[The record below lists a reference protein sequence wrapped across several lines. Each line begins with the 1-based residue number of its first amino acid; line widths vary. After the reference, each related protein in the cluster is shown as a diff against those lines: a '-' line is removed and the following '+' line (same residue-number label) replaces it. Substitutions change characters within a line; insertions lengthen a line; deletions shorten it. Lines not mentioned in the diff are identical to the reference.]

1 MQPKLNWQAYSVGD
15 RNESITKIKEI
26 ILSNDAYIVNFSL
39 FSDIALSLSI
49 EIPEDKILSLFHT
62 LSSIVE
68 ISEFDFDTINQESN
82 KEWLIFLNVSFSR
95 GKGDLKIKVPE
106 IPG

>member
-1 MQPKLNWQAYSVGD
+1 MEVIS
-15 RNESITKIKEI
+15 
-26 ILSNDAYIVNFSL
+26 SNDAYVVNFSL

-49 EIPEDKILSLFHT
+49 EIPEDKILSLFHA

-68 ISEFDFDTINQESN
+68 ISEFDFDKINQESN

-95 GKGDLKIKVPE
+95 GKGDLRIEVPAA
-106 IPG
+106 PG